1 MNEEKKINN
10 FENIDLT
17 ITKPISIQNSKKEN
31 DIKEKGKKSI
41 FSNFKNSNKINS
53 NLSNN
58 NSNLEFP
65 KKPENHLLNLNF
77 LPIENNKINNPS
89 LHLSEVD
96 SKEQKENYTN
106 LESIIELPNKNNDN
120 LLSKKNSNSKENE
133 IYNNIENHNQL
144 NISNEDLTFE
154 RNFIPNLSR
163 IGKTSKIKLHEFYI
177 NNNIKNKELKHKNNK
192 INTTKY
198 NLFTFLPKSLLIQF
212 GRLPNVYFLSTAIIQ
227 SIPIISPLS
236 SITAIVPLIF
246 VLAVSMIRELI
257 EDLSRLKYDNLN
269 NNEEVIVY
277 RDNKFIKANSSSI
290 QLGELIIVLENKQ
303 IPSDMILIDSN
314 LNDGM
319 SFVETSSLDGE
330 KNLKPKIANSNL
342 CGILNN
348 LLNSP
353 EEKPFNCN
361 IFYGMEI
368 EGFCQCDPPNS
379 DLHKLDGT
387 ISVKYN
393 INNFVYKS
401 KFAIS
406 ERQMLLKGSILKNT
420 NWIAGFV
427 LYTGMNNKIILNS
440 KRPRT
445 KISLIEKKMNEYLI
459 GIFFLLIILCIICSI
474 LHAKKYNENKGYY
487 EIFIILGRSNKLES
501 FITFFTYFL
510 LLNTLIP
517 ISLIITIEIVK
528 IIQGFFI
535 SWDAE
540 MYSSIRHKFAKA
552 KTVSINEEL
561 GNVNYIFSDKTGTLT
576 SNKMIFKYC
585 IIQGKCYEYDR
596 NSYKRALDVL
606 KDSEKNVVNNETLK
620 SKKKFPIIKF
630 PRNYFSDILRKEPKR
645 NLSNGTSKTQY
656 IKNKNEDKEIN
667 IINEFWTAI
676 SIAHECVC
684 TKIGEYSGVSP
695 DDVELVKTAHE
706 QGYTFMQS
714 SNKLREIRIGD
725 LIQTFDVLN
734 VLNFSSE
741 RKRMSIIIKDKNG
754 IIKLYCKG
762 ADSEIMKRMSKTS
775 KDNIYSNFTIKCVDK
790 LSCKGYRSLLF
801 AYKII
806 REEDYIKWNNELK
819 NSEMNLAKKGKLV
832 DKCYDQIE
840 QELELI
846 GATIVE
852 DKLQDLVPETIK
864 DLRMSGIKIWV
875 LTGDKVDTAENIA
888 LSCNLIS
895 KNQKIFRI
903 YLGQSETERSNN
915 KKTPEIEKFFKEFND
930 FKKKNRI
937 RNSIISNIKYSQD
950 SSHLN
955 SNPNSINN
963 KSISNLK
970 ILNQENKNIIGNN
983 NKNSKCL
990 NPNSIISYNNLLN
1003 KSNSISQSI
1012 DQLFPQIKSTANII
1026 PSSLKILEPPPF
1038 SIIIESPLLTLIF
1051 SNKKETNSFLKIA
1064 SKASSVICCRV
1075 SPLQKSLVVQEVKN
1089 YDKKAITLA
1098 IGDGG
1103 NDVSM
1108 IMEAHLGIGIYGEEG
1123 MRAVQASDFAI
1134 GEFKFLR
1141 RLLFFHGRINNNRIS
1156 KMILYFF
1163 YKNFVFSIVQFVY
1176 AFFCIGSGQT
1186 LIDDWFITCYN
1197 LIFTALP
1204 LGVQAVSDFDLLESD
1219 HDIVIQFMPLLYI
1232 ENRDIHPIFSLHK
1245 FVFNLS
1251 KGFIYSF
1258 LIFYIVCF
1266 CDVGSEINEDGDY
1279 STLWY
1284 MSLKTYTS
1292 IIISVNLTLFLNMRY
1307 ITFLF
1312 TLTMGITSFLL
1323 YIIFIIIVQYITM
1336 FNSCASIFH
1345 SLRTV
1350 KFYLCVFLVCSMSFL
1365 SDYMRES
1372 ININFGGKISTNLLK
1387 YILDVDSQDNFMEGF
1402 VRTRKKYSETLQ
1414 INYLQKKAM
1423 SKLSV
1428 FSNNSK
1434 NSKNE
1439 NILDLDNSN
1448 DETFKKAK
1456 SSELKFN
1463 YSKEKMNDHKNF
1475 YETMFE
1481 GKFKSNESS
1490 VLEDE
1495 KKGVFFKPNEKW
1507 INASKIKLDNDNKIL
1522 EIPHF
1527 QLNTHI

>member
-1 MNEEKKINN
+1 
-10 FENIDLT
+10 
-17 ITKPISIQNSKKEN
+17 
-31 DIKEKGKKSI
+31 
-41 FSNFKNSNKINS
+41 
-53 NLSNN
+53 
-58 NSNLEFP
+58 
-65 KKPENHLLNLNF
+65 
-77 LPIENNKINNPS
+77 
-89 LHLSEVD
+89 
-96 SKEQKENYTN
+96 
-106 LESIIELPNKNNDN
+106 
-120 LLSKKNSNSKENE
+120 
-133 IYNNIENHNQL
+133 
-144 NISNEDLTFE
+144 
-154 RNFIPNLSR
+154 
-163 IGKTSKIKLHEFYI
+163 
-177 NNNIKNKELKHKNNK
+177 
-192 INTTKY
+192 
-198 NLFTFLPKSLLIQF
+198 
-212 GRLPNVYFLSTAIIQ
+212 
-227 SIPIISPLS
+227 
-236 SITAIVPLIF
+236 
-246 VLAVSMIRELI
+246 
-257 EDLSRLKYDNLN
+257 
-269 NNEEVIVY
+269 
-277 RDNKFIKANSSSI
+277 
-290 QLGELIIVLENKQ
+290 
-303 IPSDMILIDSN
+303 
-314 LNDGM
+314 
-319 SFVETSSLDGE
+319 
-330 KNLKPKIANSNL
+330 
-342 CGILNN
+342 
-348 LLNSP
+348 
-353 EEKPFNCN
+353 
-361 IFYGMEI
+361 MEI

-401 KFAIS
+401 KFPIS
-406 ERQMLLKGSILKNT
+406 ERQMLLKGSVLKNT

-445 KISLIEKKMNEYLI
+445 KISLIENKMNKYLI

-487 EIFIILGRSNKLES
+487 EIFIILARSNKLES

-540 MYSSIRHKFAKA
+540 MYSLIRHKFAKA

-606 KDSEKNVVNNETLK
+606 KDSEKHVINNETLK

-790 LSCKGYRSLLF
+790 LSCKGYRSLLI

-806 REEDYIKWNNELK
+806 REEDYIKWNKELK

-832 DKCYDQIE
+832 DKCYDKIE

-864 DLRMSGIKIWV
+864 DLRMAGIKIWV

-903 YLGQSETERSNN
+903 FIGQSETERSNN
-915 KKTPEIEKFFKEFND
+915 KKTPEVEKFFKEFND
-930 FKKKNRI
+930 FKKKKRI
-937 RNSIISNIKYSQD
+937 RNSIISNIKYSQE
-950 SSHLN
+950 SSHIN

-963 KSISNLK
+963 KSVCNLK

-983 NKNSKCL
+983 NNNSKCL
-990 NPNSIISYNNLLN
+990 NPNSIISNNNLLN

-1075 SPLQKSLVVQEVKN
+1075 SPLQKSLVVQEVKK

-1232 ENRDIHPIFSLHK
+1232 ENRDIHPIFSLQK

-1258 LIFYIVCF
+1258 LIFCIVCF
-1266 CDVGSEINEDGDY
+1266 CDVGSEINEEGDY
-1279 STLWY
+1279 GTLWY

-1292 IIISVNLTLFLNMRY
+1292 IIISVNLTLLLNMRY

-1350 KFYLCVFLVCSMSFL
+1350 NFYLCVFLVCSMSFL

-1372 ININFGGKISTNLLK
+1372 ININFSNKISTNLLK

-1434 NSKNE
+1434 ISKNE

-1463 YSKEKMNDHKNF
+1463 CPKEKMNDHKNF

-1481 GKFKSNESS
+1481 GKYQINESS

-1495 KKGVFFKPNEKW
+1495 KKGIFFKPNEKW

-1527 QLNTHI
+1527 QINTHI